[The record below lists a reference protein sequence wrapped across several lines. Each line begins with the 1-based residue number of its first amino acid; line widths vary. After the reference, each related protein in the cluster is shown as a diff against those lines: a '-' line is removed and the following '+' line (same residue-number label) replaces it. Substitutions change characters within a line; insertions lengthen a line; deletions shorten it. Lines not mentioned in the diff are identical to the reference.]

1 MDCFCVIFH
10 RHKTKQCCF
19 LYLSHCSGFIIIDCR
34 CLSSR
39 QQLSRSRLLF
49 LHSQLQFLNVTP
61 LHGSRKKRDRGAC
74 GSAPT
79 ASWHGAVVYYQFPQM
94 LLIYFVALHY
104 VMSTESLPVIVCIV
118 DLQVKKFVAESF
130 LKTLDATVSEV
141 TEVTIHIIYTVR
153 AKYCDC
159 KVKCRLLPVK

>member
-1 MDCFCVIFH
+1 MDCFCVVFH
-10 RHKTKQCCF
+10 RDKTKQCCF
-19 LYLSHCSGFIIIDCR
+19 LYLSHLSGFIIIDCR

-49 LHSQLQFLNVTP
+49 LHNQLQFLNVTP
-61 LHGSRKKRDRGAC
+61 LHGSRRKRDRGAC

-79 ASWHGAVVYYQFPQM
+79 ASWHGAVVYYQFTHF
-94 LLIYFVALHY
+94 YFVALRC
-104 VMSTESLPVIVCIV
+104 VMSESLPVVVCIV

-141 TEVTIHIIYTVR
+141 TEVTIHIIYT
-153 AKYCDC
+153 AKYCEC